1 MNNYRQSDH
10 FSGEIKLKNISVCKV
25 NGSYLSH
32 IEFNN
37 FRYWDIRENIG
48 IKVLYYI

>member
-1 MNNYRQSDH
+1 MFRPSDY

-25 NGSYLSH
+25 YGSYLSF

-37 FRYWDIRENIG
+37 FRYWDIRQNIP
-48 IKVLYYI
+48 IKVNY